1 MLTVGFMEDMIKIS
15 CNVYIY
21 MYLYIYIYVYPFI
34 VYSWLINYMEDPN
47 LDCLTDGILE
57 VNKWPIFSQQM
68 DQYL

>member
-1 MLTVGFMEDMIKIS
+1 M
-15 CNVYIY
+15 YIY
-21 MYLYIYIYVYPFI
+21 ICIYIYIYVYPFI